1 MSKKYM
7 SDEDFEGLLQGLKEA
22 VAHINGT
29 ADNSLFRVHTPQSI
43 ELRRIRKNLSM
54 TQKQFAE
61 TFGFSV
67 RTIGEWEQGRR
78 VPEASARILLKL
90 IDKEPEMVLRTLRA
104 A

>member
-1 MSKKYM
+1 MK
-7 SDEDFEGLLQGLKEA
+7 DELFNLLIQSAKEA
-22 VAHINGT
+22 KELLDGSADYSKYTIHIPNEIAT
-29 ADNSLFRVHTPQSI
+29 K
-43 ELRRIRKNLSM
+43 RIRRNLAM

-90 IDKEPEMVLRTLRA
+90 IDKEPEFVLRTLRA

>member
-1 MSKKYM
+1 MKQEYM
-7 SDEDFEGLLQGLKEA
+7 SDEDFELLLQGLKEA

-29 ADNSLFRVHTPQSI
+29 ADASKFRVHTPESI
-43 ELRRIRKNLSM
+43 KLRQIRQKLNM
-54 TQKQFAE
+54 TQKEFAE

-78 VPEASARILLKL
+78 KPEASARILLKL
-90 IDKEPEMVLRTLRA
+90 IEKEPEMVLRTLRA

>member
-1 MSKKYM
+1 MTKKYM
-7 SDEDFEGLLQGLKEA
+7 SDEDFQGILDGLAEVKEYQKTGVMPEGWR
-22 VAHINGT
+22 I
-29 ADNSLFRVHTPQSI
+29 HTPQSI
-43 ELRRIRKNLSM
+43 ELRRIRKNLAM